1 MYGYQRWNLFDF
13 FLHKTSK
20 IFILCQIRY
29 PEETSKGAGLIRRAL
44 LTLTHASN
52 MLGNFQSS
60 VKGFII
66 LTPRNGSLSS
76 MLKSPL
82 WNSPA
87 YLGRFNWDG
96 NVVDNTFPPS
106 PWDALMWKVSC
117 FFLYQISL
125 IPDMS
130 DVLAPLAF
138 QWIRITV
145 CGGVLKELQPITSS
159 ALFWAVF
166 LRKQSSVWVN

>member
-76 MLKSPL
+76 VLKSPL

-117 FFLYQISL
+117 FFFGIKYLWYQICQMCWHRWHSSGLELLCAEVCSKNYSPLLLLPYFEQFFSGSSL
-125 IPDMS
+125 
-130 DVLAPLAF
+130 
-138 QWIRITV
+138 
-145 CGGVLKELQPITSS
+145 
-159 ALFWAVF
+159 LFG
-166 LRKQSSVWVN
+166 